1 MTRRALIDCTL
12 GPLQRHAARLLWA
25 GRRESTKV
33 SYSGKWRR
41 FVDFCTITLPS
52 EYGMHPRQALPA
64 SMSTVLLYLS
74 HLSQEGEV
82 REGSLNPYLAA
93 INQMHQDAGF
103 RRPALGHYV
112 DLLRKGFANVEAQE
126 TSSAP
131 ARMPLPPAVVHDIL
145 TLGLASSDNETLR
158 QTACIVLCYCWFN
171 RADTGVLL
179 RRSHVSFDKRGVA
192 INAQGKTVAKNRSCP
207 VFRRHAPDFD
217 PDDKVCRLL
226 RRWHDTSASWQHSN
240 SLYWSLPDE
249 KPLRAPMVGEWLAIL
264 LRRTSNTAP
273 AGGAW
278 LGHSLRV
285 GAACASLAVGASLMQ
300 IMHYGLW
307 KSLAAVQRY
316 LEHFDAIS
324 PDSSAWLFF
333 GWMTPPMPPLRT
345 MSSFNAPT
353 APAVLQ
359 AQPQSVSPSIDLSDA
374 LAALLEIDD

>member
-64 SMSTVLLYLS
+64 SMSTVLLYLN

-103 RRPALGHYV
+103 QRPALGHYV

-145 TLGLASSDNETLR
+145 TLGLASGMTYWKHF
-158 QTACIVLCYCWFN
+158 AKPHVLYFAIAGSIERIPAFYYVDRTCHL
-171 RADTGVLL
+171 TSGVW
-179 RRSHVSFDKRGVA
+179 
-192 INAQGKTVAKNRSCP
+192 P
-207 VFRRHAPDFD
+207 
-217 PDDKVCRLL
+217 
-226 RRWHDTSASWQHSN
+226 
-240 SLYWSLPDE
+240 
-249 KPLRAPMVGEWLAIL
+249 
-264 LRRTSNTAP
+264 
-273 AGGAW
+273 
-278 LGHSLRV
+278 
-285 GAACASLAVGASLMQ
+285 
-300 IMHYGLW
+300 
-307 KSLAAVQRY
+307 
-316 LEHFDAIS
+316 
-324 PDSSAWLFF
+324 
-333 GWMTPPMPPLRT
+333 
-345 MSSFNAPT
+345 
-353 APAVLQ
+353 
-359 AQPQSVSPSIDLSDA
+359 
-374 LAALLEIDD
+374 

>member
-1 MTRRALIDCTL
+1 
-12 GPLQRHAARLLWA
+12 
-25 GRRESTKV
+25 
-33 SYSGKWRR
+33 
-41 FVDFCTITLPS
+41 
-52 EYGMHPRQALPA
+52 
-64 SMSTVLLYLS
+64 MSTVLLYLS

-93 INQMHQDAGF
+93 VNQVHQDAGF

-226 RRWHDTSASWQHSN
+226 RRWHDTSASWQHSD

-324 PDSSAWLFF
+324 ADSSAWLFF